1 MGGAQAEYYTQPNAA
16 GTLPE
21 MTVPVS
27 TVSSTPYQPPH
38 LQRHMGYI
46 PEGMPASGLAPRGQP
61 MSPAPPYTPDASQ
74 TSATTA
80 YRGSVPPPM
89 GDANMIDGRQVW
101 PTGPGVYE
109 APGSAPGQPLGSNM
123 GEMRR

>member
-21 MTVPVS
+21 MTAPVS
-27 TVSSTPYQPPH
+27 TVSPTPYQLPH
-38 LQRHMGYI
+38 PQRHMGYI
-46 PEGMPASGLAPRGQP
+46 PEGMSASGLAPRGQP
-61 MSPAPPYTPDASQ
+61 TSPAPPYTPDASQ
-74 TSATTA
+74 MNATTVH
-80 YRGSVPPPM
+80 RGSVPPPI

-101 PTGPGVYE
+101 PTGLGVYE
-109 APGSAPGQPLGSNM
+109 APGSVPGQPLGINM